1 MNILEFGRVYQS
13 YSFLKLLRL
22 KSFFLIC
29 RFPFLTKNLGKI
41 YRSFTKIAGPKITN
55 KLLKGVYG
63 DIFIG
68 GENLKELELCLR
80 EVKKEGLFSITDY
93 AREFLTKEEEIT
105 EIDKIIKVYKDSI
118 DSAVKIDKEN
128 SIAIKISSFGNYE
141 TMQTMNSIQH
151 VLMIIEENFIHNK
164 SYEEI
169 RTALKSKKVDVIPN
183 QEEIEKLKSLFNGV
197 IRDYDLN
204 LYEALKNSNH
214 QQNKNLLKIITSMFN
229 LSPDALNEYKAYVQ
243 KLDSRLSE
251 VFSHALSKN
260 CSIMID
266 AEQSYLQI
274 FIDYLAMNY
283 FKSMNNENCILMTTL
298 QCYLKKEPENLTKIF
313 NFCRLNNLAVGIK
326 LVRGAYMNEE
336 NRIANKKEVESPI
349 NPNIE
354 STHENYTK
362 SIHYIF
368 ENFKEKDRVIIT
380 YLSLIISINLY
391 SSV

>member
-13 YSFLKLLRL
+13 YSFFKLMRL

-29 RFPFLTKNLGKI
+29 RFPLLTKNLGKI

-105 EIDKIIKVYKDSI
+105 EIGKIIKVYKDSI
-118 DSAVKIDKEN
+118 DSAVKIDNEN

-141 TMQTMNSIQH
+141 TMEKLNSIQH
-151 VLMIIEENFIHNK
+151 VLMIIEENLTHNK

-169 RTALKSKKVDVIPN
+169 QTALKSKKIDIIPN

-204 LYEALKNSNH
+204 LYESLKNSNSE
-214 QQNKNLLKIITSMFN
+214 QNQNLLNIIASMFN
-229 LSPDALNEYKAYVQ
+229 LSPDVLSEYKSYVHT
-243 KLDSRLSE
+243 LDSRLSD

-260 CSIMID
+260 CSIMMD

-283 FKSMNNENCILMTTL
+283 FKSMN
-298 QCYLKKEPENLTKIF
+298 
-313 NFCRLNNLAVGIK
+313 
-326 LVRGAYMNEE
+326 
-336 NRIANKKEVESPI
+336 
-349 NPNIE
+349 
-354 STHENYTK
+354 
-362 SIHYIF
+362 
-368 ENFKEKDRVIIT
+368 D
-380 YLSLIISINLY
+380 
-391 SSV
+391 